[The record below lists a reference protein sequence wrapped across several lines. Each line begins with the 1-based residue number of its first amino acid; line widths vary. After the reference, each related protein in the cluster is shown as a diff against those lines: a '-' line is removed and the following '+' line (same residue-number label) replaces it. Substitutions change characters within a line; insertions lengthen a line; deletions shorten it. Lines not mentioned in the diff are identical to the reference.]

1 MKAITELSKMPK
13 FLQIGKWQI
22 DQSYNKYLPMPY
34 RLGEVV
40 KVQPAEFQK
49 PNHDYDHMT
58 PRVNPT
64 RTDWWRERYVAIL
77 RKDVSGKFAC
87 SCVVPWSAVNFLKKV
102 AK

>member
-1 MKAITELSKMPK
+1 MKAIKELDKMPK
-13 FLQIGKWQI
+13 FLQMSKWQI
-22 DQSYNKYLPMPY
+22 DQSYNKYLQTPY

-58 PRVNPT
+58 PRVKPT

-77 RKDVSGKFAC
+77 RKDAGGKFAY
-87 SCVVPWSAVNFLKKV
+87 SCVVPWSAVDCLKKV